1 MSDDAMKAL
10 DQIEAAL
17 KPFASVLRNNGELYE
32 PDWITRDDCKS
43 AARALSLLP
52 TLRAALTPPADD
64 EIEAIKER
72 HQVIEVA
79 ELLPAPADIQKWYTN
94 AALEAHADRATL
106 LKALD
111 AERQR
116 RVEVEGALATMTDCQ
131 PLPKVYKYTGTAEVD
146 VENMFDVGHRHR
158 NGKQPRDYLMSWLSM
173 FRPFAYATKDDSWGE
188 LEKLIS
194 IVMNNYVQ
202 ILARAEKFRTTLTK
216 ETP

>member
-1 MSDDAMKAL
+1 MTDLKKLMA
-10 DQIEAAL
+10 EATPGPIRL
-17 KPFASVLRNNGELYE
+17 MDGDPLSV
-32 PDWITRDDCKS
+32 DFH
-43 AARALSLLP
+43 AAVYAPKMTGTTPVTKL
-52 TLRAALTPPADD
+52 AA
-64 EIEAIKER
+64 
-72 HQVIEVA
+72 
-79 ELLPAPADIQKWYTN
+79 N
-94 AALEAHADRATL
+94 AALIVAAVNALPELVALRKENDRLREAL
-106 LKALD
+106 EKL
-111 AERQR
+111 
-116 RVEVEGALATMTDCQ
+116 TDCQ